1 MQRLVKK
8 TVSMD
13 YSQAWNRA
21 FRCLINVTGINSVSG
36 RRESLDDQRI
46 IGPVR
51 LEWSSSPL
59 PRIGRQKFNF
69 TWLARLKISDPGASG
84 LHKAWKLSKLGGKV
98 RFRDF
103 RRVLGIISGATVA
116 QGHQLYYRDFPSLLG
131 DRVSLPCFLSFPS
144 HQCVEFKN
152 TVYELS
158 NRYYFM
164 ENLSRTI
171 LAELKSSSVLRL
183 NRDTY
188 RGIPLN
194 FERVL
199 GFEGMETNGE

>member
-103 RRVLGIISGATVA
+103 RRVLGIISSLKVA
-116 QGHQLYYRDFPSLLG
+116 NFITETFLVYQEIEFLCHVFFLFLLTSVWSL
-131 DRVSLPCFLSFPS
+131 
-144 HQCVEFKN
+144 K

-158 NRYYFM
+158 NRYCFM

-199 GFEGMETNGE
+199 GFEGMETNGERG